1 MDQESGFL
9 TSDDGLHISDGAF
22 TDIEILSTSGCNV
35 IARGRRYGRY
45 WLLKA
50 LRPEFRGSTFH
61 RRLLLK
67 EFEIHSR
74 LLHAGIVKAVTISE
88 INGLGESI
96 VMEWIEG
103 LTLDRAISDGLD
115 GHERRR
121 LTMEIV
127 DAVAYAHEQGIVH
140 RDLKP
145 SNIMVTNNGRHAV
158 IIDFGLA
165 DDDSYA
171 ILKQPAGTTG
181 YMSAEQQSEP
191 RPLTANDVYSLG
203 VIIRDLCPRY
213 AAIARRCMA
222 SRGERYENAR
232 ELHHALSRY
241 DSRRRRLLI
250 SAATAIG
257 AILIAVAAWISVRT
271 SGEVAR
277 LQQLSDGYR
286 SETIA
291 LRDSLALMHTRL
303 DTETAR
309 RRAIEE
315 RQSLRDTAISAG
327 KNRLDHLFL
336 TFERRI
342 IPLAKTDPAAT
353 VALSSEFFGK
363 MSDEVKAVEEEYVAR
378 LDPNDLTLLSSALWT
393 YHGTVSMKW
402 NKLLIPDEQ

>member
-9 TSDDGLHISDGAF
+9 TPDDGLHIPDSSF
-22 TDIEILSTSGCNV
+22 TDVEVLSTSAFNV

-50 LRPEFRGSTFH
+50 LRPEFLHSTLH
-61 RRLLLK
+61 RHLLIK

-74 LLHAGIVKAVTISE
+74 LLHSGIVKAVDIARVS
-88 INGLGESI
+88 GLGEAI

-103 LTLDRAISDGLD
+103 QTLGRTIREGLD
-115 GHERRR
+115 EHDRRR

-158 IIDFGLA
+158 VIDFGLA

-171 ILKQPAGTTG
+171 ILKQPAGTAG
-181 YMSAEQQSEP
+181 YMSAEQQSASVP
-191 RPLTANDVYSLG
+191 HTSNDVYSLG

-213 AAIARRCMA
+213 LSIARRCMA
-222 SRGERYENAR
+222 SRGERYDNAR
-232 ELHHALSRY
+232 QLHRALCRH

-250 SAATAIG
+250 SAAAAIG
-257 AILIAVAAWISVRT
+257 AILIAAAAWISVST

-277 LQQLSDGYR
+277 LQHLSDGYR
-286 SETIA
+286 STTIA
-291 LRDSLALMHTRL
+291 LRDSLTRMHSRL
-303 DTETAR
+303 DDETAR
-309 RRAIEE
+309 RRALEE
-315 RQSLRDTAISAG
+315 RQSLLDSAISTG
-327 KNRLDHLFL
+327 KSRLDHLFQ

-342 IPLAKTDPAAT
+342 IPVAGTHPAA
-353 VALSSEFFGK
+353 VVDLNREFFEK
-363 MSDEVKAVEEEYVAR
+363 MSDEVKAVERQYAGR

-393 YHGTVSMKW
+393 YHGIVSMKW
-402 NKLLIPDEQ
+402 NQRLIPDEQ